1 MFLIKDFSSLFCSS
15 CRELKARWLLRDD
28 FRRDAN
34 VLQNV
39 GLPCIDTLGI
49 RGGNL
54 HRRDEYVEIDSIW
67 ERAALF
73 AILMKRIA
81 LGETDLDL

>member
-1 MFLIKDFSSLFCSS
+1 MAARGVSEALGH
-15 CRELKARWLLRDD
+15 ELPFAKTGGVC
-28 FRRDAN
+28 DAN

-81 LGETDLDL
+81 LGETDLDLG